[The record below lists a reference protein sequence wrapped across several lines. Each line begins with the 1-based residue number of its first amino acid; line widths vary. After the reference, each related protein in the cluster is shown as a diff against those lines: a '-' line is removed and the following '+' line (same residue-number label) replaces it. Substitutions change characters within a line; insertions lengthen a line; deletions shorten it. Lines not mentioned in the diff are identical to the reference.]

1 MLELLP
7 KDSKM
12 SVSKNKIRGCDKD
25 QTRPLSS
32 KIYNIILYYIIYNII
47 FKIIFI
53 CLQFYK
59 LGVSGDIPGKKL
71 L

>member
-12 SVSKNKIRGCDKD
+12 SVSKNKIRGCDRD

-32 KIYNIILYYIIYNII
+32 KTYNIYISAV
-47 FKIIFI
+47 
-53 CLQFYK
+53 LP
-59 LGVSGDIPGKKL
+59 LHTS
-71 L
+71 